1 MLRTREAS
9 QNYVNRMWENL
20 LLAFIG
26 EVARE
31 GDRGRGQGGGLKSET
46 L

>member
-1 MLRTREAS
+1 MLEAGWLFAVFLALREAS

-26 EVARE
+26 EA
-31 GDRGRGQGGGLKSET
+31 LAN
-46 L
+46 